1 MHIHSRAKK
10 QVRRITSVFL
20 LKMHANDTNDKLI
33 ILFVT
38 SYSLISMTVHSI
50 LVATNK
56 SVRRY
61 APTEH
66 SHEKLIILFNT
77 LSLASSKDE
86 PYS

>member
-1 MHIHSRAKK
+1 MALH
-10 QVRRITSVFL
+10 
-20 LKMHANDTNDKLI
+20 N
-33 ILFVT
+33 
-38 SYSLISMTVHSI
+38 I

-61 APTEH
+61 ASSEH

-86 PYS
+86 TYSQNIVVFPCGGKWE